1 MLMMTHLVSSARVTL
16 LSPAHSGAGAEW
28 RQHSEADLA
37 ASYRDHVVCSVT
49 ILSNYL
55 STTHL
60 FLELS
65 SLSCLALSS
74 ATARDCCLSL
84 GPGLRCLHTSSW

>member
-1 MLMMTHLVSSARVTL
+1 MKVSVTHLVSSARVTL

-37 ASYRDHVVCSVT
+37 TSSILCIVT
-49 ILSNYL
+49 IL

-60 FLELS
+60 FLELR

-74 ATARDCCLSL
+74 ATTRDCCLSL
-84 GPGLRCLHTSSW
+84 DPGLRCLHTSTW

>member
-37 ASYRDHVVCSVT
+37 TSSPCGVYCHYT
-49 ILSNYL
+49 N
-55 STTHL
+55 L

-84 GPGLRCLHTSSW
+84 GPGLRCLQTSSW

>member
-1 MLMMTHLVSSARVTL
+1 MMTHLVSSARVTL

-37 ASYRDHVVCSVT
+37 TSYRDHVVCIVT
-49 ILSNYL
+49 TL
-55 STTHL
+55 STAHL

-84 GPGLRCLHTSSW
+84 GPGLRCLQTSSW